1 MGRLA
6 NQECLNVDDFL
17 AFYREAAFTYPVA
30 QVGAQLEHLWE
41 LTNWIRVYDLILNRV

>member
-6 NQECLNVDDFL
+6 NQECLNVDEFL

-30 QVGAQLEHLWE
+30 QVAHLWE
-41 LTNWIRVYDLILNRV
+41 LIVFECTTYY